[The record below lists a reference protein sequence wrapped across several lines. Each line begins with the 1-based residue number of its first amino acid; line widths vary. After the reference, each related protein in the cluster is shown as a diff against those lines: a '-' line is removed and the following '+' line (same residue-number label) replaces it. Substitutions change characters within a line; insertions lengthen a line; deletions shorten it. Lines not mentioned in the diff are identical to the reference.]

1 MPDTHGGNIF
11 KFAHEHHIN
20 PSDVCDFSAN
30 INPLGPSQKG
40 LEALNKRLDYI
51 SHYPDPTN
59 DDVLNAVA
67 DVYGVNKDSILI
79 GNGAAELL
87 YAIGRLPE
95 FTGSFVPVPGFSEY
109 RNSMD
114 AANIPVRDIF
124 YRQRQDEKG
133 TPYFEIPYLA
143 LQTFAAKLKG
153 QDGRIIVFLGNPNN
167 PDGTLLDKKYID
179 KLANMLH
186 DANSLLVIDES
197 FIDFIGNDSLCD
209 NSYSMRSLIY
219 HHDNVIIIHSFTKF
233 YAVPGLR
240 IGAAFA
246 NPSLIKKL
254 SAYIPSWSVNTL
266 SQAYI
271 TAAVNDTNYI
281 KNTKDLLANE
291 SEFMYKSLSAIDD
304 LIVYKPSANYI
315 LIEVQNPNITVDNV
329 QRNLEKHNV
338 LIRNCANYNGLGA
351 QWMRIAIKDHNHNVE
366 LIRLLSAIFEK

>member
-1 MPDTHGGNIF
+1 
-11 KFAHEHHIN
+11 
-20 PSDVCDFSAN
+20 
-30 INPLGPSQKG
+30 
-40 LEALNKRLDYI
+40 
-51 SHYPDPTN
+51 
-59 DDVLNAVA
+59 
-67 DVYGVNKDSILI
+67 
-79 GNGAAELL
+79 
-87 YAIGRLPE
+87 
-95 FTGSFVPVPGFSEY
+95 
-109 RNSMD
+109 
-114 AANIPVRDIF
+114 
-124 YRQRQDEKG
+124 
-133 TPYFEIPYLA
+133 
-143 LQTFAAKLKG
+143 
-153 QDGRIIVFLGNPNN
+153 
-167 PDGTLLDKKYID
+167 
-179 KLANMLH
+179 MLH

-291 SEFMYKSLSAIDD
+291 FEFMYKSLSAIDD

-315 LIEVQNPNITVDNV
+315 WIEVQNPTITVD
-329 QRNLEKHNV
+329 
-338 LIRNCANYNGLGA
+338 
-351 QWMRIAIKDHNHNVE
+351 KDHTHNVE
-366 LIRLLSAIFEK
+366 LIRLLSPIFEK